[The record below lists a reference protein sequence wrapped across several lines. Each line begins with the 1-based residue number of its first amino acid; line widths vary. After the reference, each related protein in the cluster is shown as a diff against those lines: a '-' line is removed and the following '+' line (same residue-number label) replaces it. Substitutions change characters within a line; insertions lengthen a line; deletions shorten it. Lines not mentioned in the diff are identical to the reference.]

1 VEVGVVVRKA
11 GSTWPGRRHTGLHGW
26 HDKAYTDEVALQI
39 RDEQDNQLAES
50 PESDTG

>member
-26 HDKAYTDEVALQI
+26 HDKAYTDELALQI
-39 RDEQDNQLAES
+39 RDEQDIQLAES